1 MNLIKTVATLTSRR
15 MFGLRSPLVIN
26 SEPCATAQGALID
39 PCAKYTHRFG
49 GMLHTRQSDCLE
61 VVGSAE

>member
-1 MNLIKTVATLTSRR
+1 MTVYTATLARRR

-49 GMLHTRQSDCLE
+49 GMLHTRQSDRLE